1 MNRRILGFLTVLI
14 VVFTASKLQVSAQS
28 NDNKSNDILEIISLH
43 IPDSVI
49 FKPAEGVEIESW
61 KLGVY
66 LVSDTVSF
74 KAGLWGGSG
83 LIKLAPDG
91 RRSIYYDQTEI
102 IAISFNAPS
111 DFEAQKI
118 KFEVDGKEMIFDIA
132 NYEWESSPVLSFK
145 SVKFVYVEN
154 WESKQGVKDIEIY
167 LAYKNPTTLEF
178 TVLSAISDSE
188 GTVVFDIPSDADGN
202 SWSFLYGRDAVFVEM
217 MNLQK
222 EGKPVKIEGVR
233 MIRVPKNETD
243 LEITF
248 SDERITTKGN
258 LQIWY

>member
-1 MNRRILGFLTVLI
+1 M
-14 VVFTASKLQVSAQS
+14 SAQS

-74 KAGLWGGSG
+74 KARYSVGSG
-83 LIKLAPDG
+83 VFKLPPDG
-91 RRSIYYDQTEI
+91 GLLSGRAIYIDQTEI
-102 IAISFNAPS
+102 IAISFNAPP

-248 SDERITTKGN
+248 SDERITTKGIYRYGIE
-258 LQIWY
+258 LTAPEGA